1 MMGGSSKSESST
13 STSTVNQDNRVA
25 GGDEGSFAIQS
36 VGGDVIV
43 HQTAEGAIELVSE
56 SLTTALAFGQQAL
69 GGALDASNKAI
80 DASADAAELIAQSE
94 GKADNMPIILAMAAV
109 AVVAWR
115 AAG

>member
-1 MMGGSSKSESST
+1 MGGSSKSESST

-25 GGDEGSFAIQS
+25 GGDEGSFAVGE
-36 VGGDVIV
+36 VGGDIVV

-56 SLTTALAFGQQAL
+56 SLTTALAFGEKAL
-69 GGALDASNKAI
+69 GEALDASNRAV

-109 AVVAWR
+109 AVIAWKVA
-115 AAG
+115 G